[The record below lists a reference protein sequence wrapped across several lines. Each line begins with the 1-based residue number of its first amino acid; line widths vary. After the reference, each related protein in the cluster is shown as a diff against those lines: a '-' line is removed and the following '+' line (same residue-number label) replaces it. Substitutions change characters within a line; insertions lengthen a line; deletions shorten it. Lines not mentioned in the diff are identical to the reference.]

1 MYYLERAC
9 QAQIGAMSGN
19 AELLE
24 CAPAV
29 AEKVALQFERPE
41 RVSRIRHW
49 PAMLRLLDRIDPSYK
64 Q

>member
-1 MYYLERAC
+1 MA
-9 QAQIGAMSGN
+9 GN

-29 AEKVALQFERPE
+29 AEKVAQQFARPNRE
-41 RVSRIRHW
+41 SRAKHW
-49 PAMLRLLDRIDPSYK
+49 PAMLRLLDRTDPSYK